1 MTKTSTNPYISCYLC
16 SKKFVNWYFLDK
28 HMQNRHPAMVFVSG
42 PTNTA
47 CADGITTVESAAT
60 DSEIDYAYDAETEAY
75 SEVED
80 AGHQRSSGACVETVS
95 VGDGSRGQSSETTLD
110 LTSHTVESN
119 DTKRKLKREP
129 RNARKKRRKGGYS
142 DKGRIA
148 YRQENG
154 AGSLVTGNERSC
166 LPDAVWNV
174 APDTLK
180 LHGATYEGL
189 KACMPD
195 EGDTTTASIDTYL
208 HEFGLAL
215 TPVSGEFLGVKGGA
229 ELALLQ
235 RASGSF
241 VAQLRVTIDNSD
253 DQPDLHF
260 VAFDGQCV
268 KDNVRTAKVKVIDAG
283 DRATACAARAVF
295 KSLFPGGK
303 AMVSAVYQLS

>member
-16 SKKFVNWYFLDK
+16 AKKFVNWYFLDK
-28 HMQNRHPAMVFVSG
+28 HMNLKHPY
-42 PTNTA
+42 
-47 CADGITTVESAAT
+47 AAAPDT
-60 DSEIDYAYDAETEAY
+60 KAPI
-75 SEVED
+75 
-80 AGHQRSSGACVETVS
+80 
-95 VGDGSRGQSSETTLD
+95 
-110 LTSHTVESN
+110 
-119 DTKRKLKREP
+119 DTKRKVKTVSAGDGCSGLSSETPLPQTTPYKAGTIDTKRKVKREP
-129 RNARKKRRKGGYS
+129 GNARKKRRKGGYT

-180 LHGATYEGL
+180 LHGVTYEGL
-189 KACMPD
+189 KARMPD

-235 RASGSF
+235 RTSGSF
-241 VAQLRVTIDNSD
+241 VAQLRITIDNSD
-253 DQPDLHF
+253 DEPDLHF
-260 VAFDGQCV
+260 VAFNGQCV
-268 KDNVRTAKVKVIDAG
+268 KDNVRTAKVKEIDAG
-283 DRATACAARAVF
+283 DRATPCAARAVF